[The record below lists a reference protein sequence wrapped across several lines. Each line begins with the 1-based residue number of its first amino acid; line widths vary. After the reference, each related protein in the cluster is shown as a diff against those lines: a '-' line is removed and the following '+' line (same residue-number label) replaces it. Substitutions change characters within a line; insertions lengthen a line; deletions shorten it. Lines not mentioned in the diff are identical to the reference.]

1 MFHWICPECGRE
13 IAPTVRECP
22 ACDPKA
28 VVAEPAL
35 VGVVEAPARALNHEA
50 SARVLNHEASA
61 RVLNHEGPAQVL
73 NHEAPV
79 RTLSL
84 EAPALTIHREAP
96 SRAFS
101 DPGEVPPRAPSVEM
115 LPRAVSSVTIDA
127 PAPVSLDEPD
137 ELPQLT
143 PSPFPVSN
151 SLGELAMVIGLL
163 DDATP
168 DPAMGTKV
176 PVSFRALP
184 SELKVRIPELTPAP
198 GTPRQVQPASALALS
213 LSRAR
218 PEREMPLVETRAE
231 LRLPEARPPVP
242 PAQPPVTPLAVSR
255 ASLAAP
261 RGTRYAGP
269 APSLASLVHYSP
281 LAGRP
286 LRAAAPRTP
295 RPKLDSTRRVT
306 LAGPML
312 TPALVS
318 FKDRELRPILREARR
333 ARNFAIPA
341 WLLRW
346 MIVAVVVLLGVRVTL
361 STLSQKPAA
370 VAPVAATA
378 VTPAPQA
385 SVVSPLSRSIEV
397 TGFRIVADP
406 SKTPEIHYL
415 VVNHTPARVSNMT
428 VYVTLRTADDK
439 AGQPPLSR
447 FSFAAPNL
455 GPFQS
460 KEMVSVIEK
469 MNRPVALPEWQD
481 LRADIEIGQ

>member
-35 VGVVEAPARALNHEA
+35 VGVVEAPARALNHETTGHA
-50 SARVLNHEASA
+50 LNHEATA
-61 RVLNHEGPAQVL
+61 RAL
-73 NHEAPV
+73 NHEAPA

-84 EAPALTIHREAP
+84 ETPAFTEDREAP
-96 SRAFS
+96 ARAFS
-101 DPGEVPPRAPSVEM
+101 DPVEAPPRAPSVEM
-115 LPRAVSSVTIDA
+115 LPRAVSSVPVDE
-127 PAPVSLDEPD
+127 PAPVALDEPD
-137 ELPQLT
+137 ELPQLA

-151 SLGELAMVIGLL
+151 SLGELAMVIGLM

-176 PVSFRALP
+176 PVSFRAVP
-184 SELKVRIPELTPAP
+184 SAPKVRIPELTPAS

-213 LSRAR
+213 LSRAT
-218 PEREMPLVETRAE
+218 PERELPLIETRAE
-231 LRLPEARPPVP
+231 LRLPEARPPVL

-318 FKDRELRPILREARR
+318 FKDRELRPIIREARR

-341 WLLRW
+341 WLLRL
-346 MIVAVVVLLGVRVTL
+346 MIVAVVVLLGVRITL

-370 VAPVAATA
+370 VAPAAAAA

-385 SVVSPLSRSIEV
+385 SVVSPLSRTIEV

-415 VVNHTPARVSNMT
+415 VVNHTPARVSNMP

-455 GPFQS
+455 GPYQS

-469 MNRPVALPEWQD
+469 MNRPVSLPEWQD